1 MSYIDTLKDIIYQA
15 EYGITN
21 WRKLETKEDLI
32 NAIKKEVLD
41 EIDDEEIE

>member
-1 MSYIDTLKDIIYQA
+1 MSHIDTLKDIINQV

-32 NAIKKEVLD
+32 DAIKKEVLD
-41 EIDDEEIE
+41 EIDDEDIE